1 MGIDIHV
8 HDQYFVVAH
17 FSAWWVVMI
26 AALLV
31 SFGAW
36 KLANRSSID
45 TPGLLGTLGSWK

>member
-8 HDQYFVVAH
+8 NDEYFIVAH
-17 FSAWWVVMI
+17 FSAWWAVMI

-36 KLANRSSID
+36 KLAKF
-45 TPGLLGTLGSWK
+45 LWAMLGS